1 MFRKTFLGAAC
12 ALLLL
17 GTAPHRHLA
26 YTGSFR
32 IDVPAGAIVG
42 GSRLPLQS
50 VGVQGPVSFTVLGPG
65 RIDGNDYL
73 APDVERKTSATL
85 IGSARGAVAMR
96 NVEIV
101 PPPKPGQPLIA
112 VATYRNGIAL
122 HDPRTF
128 ALIGYVPIGGAPGD
142 VAFNARGAFFAPATD
157 GSVLAAVSRSPW
169 EVRGIQGVPLGN
181 EVATDDVNGAVLVTD
196 RDAGGFGALTRIM
209 PDGSVSR
216 VKIGNVAEGL
226 AIDAKRGIAYA
237 GDVDRGT
244 VAVVDIARMRVLRT
258 IPSVRRTFGMA
269 LDARADTLFVVSNVS
284 PSMPEHGG
292 YVAAIDLRG
301 RRPHITRRSA
311 RMTFPLGAALDPGGH
326 RVLVTDEAR
335 NVVYVLSEKTLRAV
349 HAPLQTCRTPWRPL
363 VFGGRLYVPCADS
376 NQVDVFDL
384 RSLRRVPGAPF
395 ATGGYPLGVAEW
407 K

>member
-1 MFRKTFLGAAC
+1 MSRRLLASAAC

-17 GTAPHRHLA
+17 GTAPHRHPA

-32 IDVPAGAIVG
+32 IDAPAGAIVG
-42 GSRLPLQS
+42 GSRLPLQTA
-50 VGVQGPVSFTVLGPG
+50 GVQGPVSFSVLGPG
-65 RIDGNDYL
+65 HLDGNVYV
-73 APDVERKTSATL
+73 APVVQRKTTATL

-96 NVEIV
+96 SVEIV
-101 PPPKPGQPLIA
+101 PPPKPWQPLIA
-112 VATYRNGIAL
+112 VATYQNGIAL

-142 VAFNARGAFFAPATD
+142 VAFNARGELFAPATD
-157 GSVLAAVSRSPW
+157 GSVLAAVSRTPW
-169 EVRGIQGVPLGN
+169 AFRGIPGVPLGN
-181 EVATDDVNGAVLVTD
+181 EVAVDDADGAVLVTN

-209 PDGSVSR
+209 PDGSVTR
-216 VKIGNVAEGL
+216 VKTGNVAEGL
-226 AIDAKRGIAYA
+226 AIDAKRAIAYV
-237 GDVDRGT
+237 GDVDRGAI
-244 VAVVDIARMRVLRT
+244 AVVDIARMRVLAT

-269 LDARADTLFVVSNVS
+269 LDARANTLFVVSNVS

-292 YVAAIDLRG
+292 YVAAIDVRA
-301 RRPHITRRSA
+301 RKPHVTRRSA
-311 RMTFPLGAALDPGGH
+311 RMTFPLGAALDGIRH

-363 VFGGRLYVPCADS
+363 VFGERLYVPCADS

-384 RSLRRVPGAPF
+384 HSLRRVPGAPF